1 MSWNKFEGMN
11 KEERD
16 KLYFKVYTLWYH
28 EKDKSKKQT
37 FRKVLDLIE
46 FTQKTRTQLKA
57 VEILFQ
63 EIV

>member
-1 MSWNKFEGMN
+1 MN

-16 KLYFKVYTLWYH
+16 ELYFEVYTLWYH

-46 FTQKTRTQLKA
+46 FTQKARTQLKA
-57 VEILFQ
+57 VETLFQ

>member
-1 MSWNKFEGMN
+1 MN

-16 KLYFKVYTLWYH
+16 KLYFEVYTLWYH
-28 EKDKSKKQT
+28 EKDNSKKQT

-46 FTQKTRTQLKA
+46 FTQKARTQLKA
-57 VEILFQ
+57 VETLFQ

>member
-1 MSWNKFEGMN
+1 MN

-16 KLYFKVYTLWYH
+16 KLYFEVYTLWYH
-28 EKDKSKKQT
+28 EKDNEKKQT

-46 FTQKTRTQLKA
+46 FTQKARTQLKA
-57 VEILFQ
+57 VETLFQ

>member
-1 MSWNKFEGMN
+1 VN

-16 KLYFKVYTLWYH
+16 KLYFEVYTLWYH

-46 FTQKTRTQLKA
+46 FTQKARTQLKA
-57 VEILFQ
+57 VETLFQ

>member
-1 MSWNKFEGMN
+1 MN

-16 KLYFKVYTLWYH
+16 KLYFEVYALWYH

-46 FTQKTRTQLKA
+46 FTQKARTQLKA
-57 VEILFQ
+57 VETLFQ

>member
-1 MSWNKFEGMN
+1 MN

-16 KLYFKVYTLWYH
+16 KLYFEVYTLWYH
-28 EKDKSKKQT
+28 EKDNEKKQI

-46 FTQKTRTQLKA
+46 FTQKARTQLKA
-57 VEILFQ
+57 VETLFQ

>member
-1 MSWNKFEGMN
+1 VN

-16 KLYFKVYTLWYH
+16 KLYFEVYTLWYN

-46 FTQKTRTQLKA
+46 FTQKARTQLKA
-57 VEILFQ
+57 VETLFQ